1 MTTGSIGQIY
11 RYPVKSMGGES
22 LDQTDVGDNGV
33 LGDRAW
39 AVRDDV
45 KGGIKGAK
53 KFPALMQC
61 HARYLDEPTGEH
73 PSARAEIELP
83 GGARVS
89 TGDQDVASQIS
100 AAIGNDVSL
109 WPLMPKG
116 DLAHY
121 RREGAEAL
129 ASEEGLR
136 AVFAREPDEP
146 LPDLSVFPAELMEYE
161 SPLGTYFDAFPL
173 LIMTRAALDFV
184 QSKAGESIID
194 VRRFRPNFV
203 IETGE
208 TGETVRGFVEENW
221 TGKKMRIGNLTVQAE
236 VICPRCVMTTHGF
249 DDLPK
254 DPTIM
259 RTLVRETGGHLGL
272 YASVLEPGT
281 VSVGDEVEILP
292 G

>member
-1 MTTGSIGQIY
+1 MTLGSIGQIY
-11 RYPVKSMGGES
+11 RYPVKSMGGEQ
-22 LDQTDVGDNGV
+22 LERTDVGTNGV

-39 AVRDDV
+39 AVRDEV

-61 HARYLDEPTGEH
+61 QARYLDAPSAEQ

-83 GGARVS
+83 DGSRVS
-89 TGDQDVASQIS
+89 TDDQDAASRIS
-100 AAIGNDVSL
+100 AAIGNEVSL
-109 WPLMPKG
+109 WPLMPKS

-121 RREGAEAL
+121 RRTGGEAL
-129 ASEEGLR
+129 ANEEGLR

-173 LIMTRAALDFV
+173 LIMTRAGLDFI
-184 QSKAGESIID
+184 QPNAGESTID
-194 VRRFRPNFV
+194 VRRFRPNLVVETEGTDQGF
-203 IETGE
+203 IEE
-208 TGETVRGFVEENW
+208 DW
-221 TGKKMRIGNLTVQAE
+221 AGKKMRIGNLTVQCE
-236 VICPRCVMTTHGF
+236 VICPRCVMVTHGF

-259 RTLVRETGGHLGL
+259 RTLVRETGGHLGV
-272 YASVLEPGT
+272 YASVIEPGA

>member
-1 MTTGSIGQIY
+1 MTTGTITQIY
-11 RYPVKSMGGES
+11 RYPVKSMGGEA
-22 LDQTDVGDNGV
+22 LDQTDVGDKGV

-39 AVRDDV
+39 AVRDEV

-61 HARYLDEPTGEH
+61 HARYLDTPSAER

-83 GGARVS
+83 DGSLVS
-89 TGDQDVASQIS
+89 TGEESAASQIS
-100 AAIGNDVSL
+100 AAIGNEVSL
-109 WPLMPKG
+109 WPLVSID
-116 DLAHY
+116 DLEHY
-121 RREGAEAL
+121 RRTGGEAL

-136 AVFAREPDEP
+136 AVFAREPGEP

-173 LIMTRAALDFV
+173 LIMTQAALDFV
-184 QSKAGESIID
+184 QSKAGESMID

-203 IETGE
+203 VNTGE
-208 TGETVRGFVEENW
+208 SSQGFVEEDW
-221 TGKKMRIGNLTVQAE
+221 AGKKMRIGGLTVQAE

-249 DDLPK
+249 DELPK

-259 RTLVRETGGHLGL
+259 RTLVRETGGHLGV
-272 YASVLEPGT
+272 YASVLEPGE
-281 VSVGDEVEILP
+281 VRLGDEIEILP